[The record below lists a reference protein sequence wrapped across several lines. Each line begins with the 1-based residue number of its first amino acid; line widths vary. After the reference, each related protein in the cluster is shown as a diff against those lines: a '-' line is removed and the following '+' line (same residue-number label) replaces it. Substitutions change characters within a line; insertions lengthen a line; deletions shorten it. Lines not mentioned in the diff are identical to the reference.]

1 MASRKGRRSL
11 HVDIVKSTERITR
24 TAVPDPIRI
33 PNGVHLFAMFQSVI
47 SPEIATIMQTSSFCL
62 ATAVQNFG
70 RQCAVR
76 RSKPLQKIQVRLG
89 TWQALIATEKGIGNF
104 GRQPRAAISRKRL
117 KKKPFRKHVI
127 GDVGQQ
133 LRR

>member
-1 MASRKGRRSL
+1 MIFVYNNEDQGGLPAPTSL
-11 HVDIVKSTERITR
+11 
-24 TAVPDPIRI
+24 
-33 PNGVHLFAMFQSVI
+33 
-47 SPEIATIMQTSSFCL
+47 
-62 ATAVQNFG
+62 
-70 RQCAVR
+70 R

-133 LRR
+133 LRS